1 MKITFTL
8 KKVIEISKNFDK
20 EKDVTTSISVY
31 VTSSQVTNERRSIVI
46 DPDGDSLADRLAM
59 IGFEDCIV
67 TWYYRYALSDKDHLL
82 LVILD
87 LDRQYGG
94 EEECEKETQLS

>member
-20 EKDVTTSISVY
+20 EKGCKTTISVY
-31 VTSSQVTNERRSIVI
+31 VTSSQIKNERRTIVI
-46 DPDGDSLADRLAM
+46 DPEGDRLAM
-59 IGFEDCIV
+59 FALEDCIV
-67 TWYYRYALSDKDHLL
+67 TWYYRYALSNKDHLL

-94 EEECEKETQLS
+94 E